1 MGVAYHLTTT
11 GGNSSV
17 ATSYLVKN
25 MQLLLIVSIESKYEF
40 QWYRVTTAFLET
52 LQLVIIFQKF
62 PGILRKRLIFADILQ
77 TYSEKHKQSVESDFK
92 VLEKSLKT
100 VLDDA
105 HVMVNLY
112 SLPDKPFLYP
122 GKSFAP
128 SEAEKLRK
136 LPLL

>member
-1 MGVAYHLTTT
+1 MNQKHFEKDRKSFGTVLKIW
-11 GGNSSV
+11 
-17 ATSYLVKN
+17 LV
-25 MQLLLIVSIESKYEF
+25 ITCG
-40 QWYRVTTAFLET
+40 RTAFLET
-52 LQLVIIFQKF
+52 LQLVIIFQRF
-62 PGILRKRLIFADILQ
+62 PGVLRKWLIFADILQ

>member
-1 MGVAYHLTTT
+1 MNQKHFEKDRKSFGTVLKIW
-11 GGNSSV
+11 
-17 ATSYLVKN
+17 LV
-25 MQLLLIVSIESKYEF
+25 ITCG
-40 QWYRVTTAFLET
+40 RTAFLET
-52 LQLVIIFQKF
+52 LQLVIIFQRF
-62 PGILRKRLIFADILQ
+62 PGVLRKWLIFADILQ

-92 VLEKSLKT
+92 VLEKSLKA

>member
-92 VLEKSLKT
+92 VLEKSLET

-122 GKSFAP
+122 G
-128 SEAEKLRK
+128 
-136 LPLL
+136 